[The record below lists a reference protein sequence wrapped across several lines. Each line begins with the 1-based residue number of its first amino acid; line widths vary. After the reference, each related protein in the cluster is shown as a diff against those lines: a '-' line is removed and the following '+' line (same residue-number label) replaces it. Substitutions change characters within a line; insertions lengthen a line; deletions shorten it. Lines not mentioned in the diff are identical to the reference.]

1 MFNLNLPNTITL
13 VRICMIPVFMFFLL
27 LPIPGGNFMA
37 FLLFVAASATDG
49 LDGHY
54 ARSRNLITTLGKFLD
69 PLADKF
75 LISAALISLV
85 ALGEVGAVPAILII
99 SRELMV
105 TGLRSIAR
113 DAGIVIAASPLGKV
127 KTVSQILAISV
138 VLFEISFAVP
148 SGWILGTI
156 LIWISVFFTLWS
168 GYDYL
173 KQCRGLLKG

>member
-13 VRICMIPVFMFFLL
+13 IRVCMIPIFMFFLL
-27 LPIPGGNFMA
+27 LPIPGGNFIA
-37 FLLFVAASATDG
+37 FLFFVAASATDG

-54 ARSRNLITTLGKFLD
+54 ARSRHLITNLGKFLD
-69 PLADKF
+69 PLADKL

-105 TGLRSIAR
+105 TGLRTIAR

-127 KTVSQILAISV
+127 KTVSQILAIAV
-138 VLFEISFAVP
+138 VLFESSFAATTD
-148 SGWILGTI
+148 WILGVI
-156 LIWISVFFTLWS
+156 LIWISVVFTLWS
-168 GYDYL
+168 GFDYL
-173 KQCRGLLKG
+173 KQCRDLLKG